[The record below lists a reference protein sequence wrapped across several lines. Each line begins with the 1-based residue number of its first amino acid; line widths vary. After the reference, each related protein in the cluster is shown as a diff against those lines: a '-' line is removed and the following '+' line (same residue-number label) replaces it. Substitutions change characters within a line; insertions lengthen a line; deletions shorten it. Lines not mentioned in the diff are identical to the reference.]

1 MNSKKGRKRIL
12 FSTHTYN
19 CVFRNLFYSMYELG
33 GIFMD
38 YYENRKVM
46 AEAQHIYK
54 RSPMEEKSENGEVRK
69 QFQDLQKINPEIVG
83 WITMDDTQ
91 INYPIVQAKD
101 NDYYLFRNYKGEDMR
116 AGSILWTI
124 VMM

>member
-1 MNSKKGRKRIL
+1 
-12 FSTHTYN
+12 
-19 CVFRNLFYSMYELG
+19 
-33 GIFMD
+33 MD

-91 INYPIVQAKD
+91 INYQSFKQKI
-101 NDYYLFRNYKGEDMR
+101 M
-116 AGSILWTI
+116 ITI
-124 VMM
+124 YFVIIKVKI

>member
-1 MNSKKGRKRIL
+1 
-12 FSTHTYN
+12 
-19 CVFRNLFYSMYELG
+19 MYELG

-69 QFQDLQKINPEIVG
+69 QFQDSEN
-83 WITMDDTQ
+83 
-91 INYPIVQAKD
+91 
-101 NDYYLFRNYKGEDMR
+101 
-116 AGSILWTI
+116 
-124 VMM
+124 